1 MYAPRADAASSGVCV
16 LGSCDEAPRSA
27 PLSHLTR
34 PAPLSHLTRPAPLS
48 HLYPQTSTFDS
59 LVADVEAAYETVTGE
74 PLQPQ

>member
-16 LGSCDEAPRSA
+16 LGSCDEAPRS
-27 PLSHLTR
+27 
-34 PAPLSHLTRPAPLS
+34 APLSHLTRPAPLS

>member
-16 LGSCDEAPRSA
+16 LGSCDEAPRS
-27 PLSHLTR
+27 
-34 PAPLSHLTRPAPLS
+34 APLS